1 MEPPRYHTMLIEEI
15 LLQMDWQ
22 SEHSETLRLTAQRLT
37 WPTHDRRRQ
46 LK

>member
-22 SEHSETLRLTAQRLT
+22 TEYRDSQAHRAAFDMAYSR
-37 WPTHDRRRQ
+37 
-46 LK
+46 